1 MFSIHYL
8 KKIMASVHKIIVIV
22 GFISLFHSAF
32 SAAQRKYFRIF
43 ANKWIFA
50 TRSTIKWTF
59 CFRPFILTNNF
70 ARVYGAS
77 IRRKYN
83 SVRRILRVFKS
94 TYPFLSPISI
104 RMIVLST
111 FGRHARVYSKFPFSI
126 ISFKVGIPLNVI
138 IYQ

>member
-1 MFSIHYL
+1 MIIIIVL

-43 ANKWIFA
+43 ANKWIFT
-50 TRSTIKWTF
+50 TRAIIKRTF

-94 TYPFLSPISI
+94 ILFYPLSQSEI

-111 FGRHARVYSKFPFSI
+111 FCRHARVYSKFPFSI
-126 ISFKVGIPLNVI
+126 ISFK
-138 IYQ
+138 